1 MIYQPTEIITED
13 VEPNSY
19 QQNAILDLIRLVR
32 QYKDASQFKK
42 DAKNVMD
49 IKRSYILNSEM
60 SYFRYNYRPYF
71 NMVNFDF
78 LIGLTNTIAIYLQDN
93 NKPENYIVA
102 KCLHESDNSLLIS
115 FFKESRFEFY
125 KNQFY
130 VGAYT
135 AHDESHNNTGYYL
148 IFNNDT
154 EYMQLIV
161 NLWNILKRTFSNF
174 YLYNNSL
181 HEGFAKEES
190 HCIISSLLYINEKLD
205 KVLKYKDEAY
215 IAFGC
220 MSVDHK
226 PYNKIAYIC
235 ADINDDKISS
245 LKNNYKT
252 LSSNYRKTI
261 QYPKYYGLKT
271 VSM

>member
-1 MIYQPTEIITED
+1 MGYQPTGITTED
-13 VEPNSY
+13 VEPKSY
-19 QQNAILDLIRLVR
+19 QHHSILDLIR

-42 DAKNVMD
+42 DAKDVMV
-49 IKRSYILNSEM
+49 IKYSYTLDSPIN
-60 SYFRYNYRPYF
+60 YFRNNYRSYF

-78 LIGLTNTIAIYLQDN
+78 LLGITNTVAIYLQDY
-93 NKPENYIVA
+93 NKPEDYILA
-102 KCLHESDNSLLIS
+102 KVLHESDNSILLS

-130 VGAYT
+130 VGAYI
-135 AHDESHNNTGYYL
+135 AHDELHNNIGYYL

-161 NLWNILKRTFSNF
+161 DLWNIIKRTFSNF

-181 HEGFAKEES
+181 RESFEKEDS
-190 HCIISSLLYINEKLD
+190 YCSISSLLYINEKLN
-205 KVLKYKDEAY
+205 KVLTYENEAY

-220 MSVDHK
+220 MSIDHK
-226 PYNKIAYIC
+226 SYNKIAYIY

-245 LKNNYKT
+245 LKNNFEA
-252 LSSNYRKTI
+252 LSLNYRKTI
-261 QYPKYYGLKT
+261 HYPKLWT
-271 VSM
+271 PAIRI